1 MVEEDVVTFS
11 IEIPLLYGL
20 QVKKKT
26 LAFLKDKKV
35 DWPSSASVDNQKEQ
49 KNTQEKIERF
59 LFGQLVS

>member
-35 DWPSSASVDNQKEQ
+35 D
-49 KNTQEKIERF
+49 
-59 LFGQLVS
+59 